1 MGEIEGQR
9 RSDVPL
15 SAEDPRME
23 ARRMQEE
30 REEVGGRGGADMDDL
45 QIIEHYNQV
54 PLKKEKKQAGP
65 LENEMEDEDI
75 VEIPQVREHRKE
87 STPSRQQ
94 RIRMENTMNKTSG
107 KYNIYPQNVLLRD
120 EWIY

>member
-1 MGEIEGQR
+1 MGEIDGQR

-23 ARRMQEE
+23 ARRWQEE
-30 REEVGGRGGADMDDL
+30 REEVGADMVDL
-45 QIIEHYNQV
+45 QIIEDYNQV
-54 PLKKEKKQAGP
+54 PMKKEKKQAGP
-65 LENEMEDEDI
+65 LENEMEDEEI
-75 VEIPQVREHRKE
+75 VEIAQVGEHGKE

>member
-45 QIIEHYNQV
+45 QIIEHHKQV
-54 PLKKEKKQAGP
+54 PVKKEKEQAGP
-65 LENEMEDEDI
+65 LENEMDDEEV
-75 VEIPQVREHRKE
+75 VEIPQVRENRRE

-107 KYNIYPQNVLLRD
+107 KYNI
-120 EWIY
+120 I

>member
-1 MGEIEGQR
+1 MEGQR

-15 SAEDPRME
+15 SAEDRRME
-23 ARRMQEE
+23 AGRMQEE

-45 QIIEHYNQV
+45 QIIEHHKNIRV
-54 PLKKEKKQAGP
+54 PVKKEMEQAGP
-65 LENEMEDEDI
+65 LENEMDDEEV
-75 VEIPQVREHRKE
+75 VEIPQVRENRRE

-107 KYNIYPQNVLLRD
+107 KYNI
-120 EWIY
+120 IYIYIYIHKCFIKR